1 MQKSSVWIPV
11 VLAISA
17 LALPGCSNSDEVTVV
32 GKVEGADTLYISRVT
47 AQKVVPMD
55 TVVLTGGFKLDLPT
69 DSGRVA
75 FYNLRFNTQA
85 SVRIGIAPGDAPV
98 LDIDARQ
105 YLAAYTVSGSA
116 HSEQLAR
123 LYAPLR
129 RAMLDLDSLDQVNQ
143 LYRDSTNY
151 SDIVNGLNILFGQ
164 TLERHRAQL
173 IAAMNQDTAS
183 LSNLFAFYQ
192 GIAQNNTL
200 VPERDLDLF
209 VQTSQRIERHYPDHP
224 LAKRFHQ
231 DVRALQTA
239 AERGKQVS
247 AAQAKIVPGAAFPW
261 SALKGKKPDGSP
273 FVSAAVQG
281 KSDYLL
287 VDVWA
292 AWCPPCRAQNRAW
305 AALFAKY
312 GGTRFQIVSYSLDGT
327 PNQANAQE
335 EWISAIQQDGLVW
348 PHHLSALQG
357 WEDPVVGQL
366 GISSLP
372 FGLLVD
378 RSGTIVL
385 RNPKPEEVARVL
397 AGK

>member
-1 MQKSSVWIPV
+1 MKNSIVWA
-11 VLAISA
+11 LSLLSLLGAASA
-17 LALPGCSNSDEVTVV
+17 CSNTDEVTVV

-47 AQKVVPMD
+47 AQKVVPVD
-55 TVVLTGGFKLDLPT
+55 TVVLTGGFKIDLPT
-69 DSGRVA
+69 DSGRIA

-85 SVRIGIAPGDAPV
+85 SVRIGVAPGDAPV

-105 YLAAYTVSGSA
+105 YLASYTVSGSA

-123 LYAPLR
+123 LYTPLR

-143 LYRDSTNY
+143 LYRDSANY
-151 SDIVNGLNILFGQ
+151 GDVVNGLNILFGQ

-173 IAAMNQDTAS
+173 IAAMNQDTTS

-209 VQTSQRIERHYPDHP
+209 VKTNERLNRHHPGHP
-224 LAKRFHQ
+224 LVKRFDR
-231 DVRALQTA
+231 DVKALQTA

-247 AAQAKIVPGAAFPW
+247 AAQKTVVPGAAFPW
-261 SALKGKKPDGSP
+261 QALKGRKPDGSS
-273 FVSAAVQG
+273 FVTAAVQG
-281 KSDYLL
+281 QSKFVL

-292 AWCPPCRAQNRAW
+292 AWCPPCRTQNRAW
-305 AALFAKY
+305 TTLYAKY
-312 GGTRFQIVSYSLDGT
+312 GGKTLQIISYSLDGT

-335 EWISAIQQDGLVW
+335 EWISALQADGLIW
-348 PHHLSALQG
+348 PHHVSSLQG
-357 WEDPVVGQL
+357 WEDPIVGAL
-366 GISSLP
+366 GIETLP
-372 FGLLVD
+372 FSLLLD
-378 RSGTIVL
+378 QKGTVVL
-385 RNPKPEEVARVL
+385 RNPSPEEVARKL